1 MLASLREKAPQTLIS
16 LCARCLRHG
25 LNLAAVDERD
35 GRIEDHLITRLDAAI
50 HFDPRAE
57 IALHFHLAELRL
69 SIVDDGYLHSVAV
82 EDDRIGRHQKAR
94 RLARDMELDRAVNA
108 RSQRAV
114 RIADVDFSQQ
124 R

>member
-1 MLASLREKAPQTLIS
+1 MSASLREEKISKKILTS

-35 GRIEDHLITRLDAAI
+35 GRIEDHLIPRLDAAI
-50 HFDPRAE
+50 HFDPGAE

-82 EDDRIGRHQKAR
+82 EDDRIGRASEAAR
-94 RLARDMELDRAVNA
+94 
-108 RSQRAV
+108 V
-114 RIADVDFSQQ
+114 R
-124 R
+124 RGLE